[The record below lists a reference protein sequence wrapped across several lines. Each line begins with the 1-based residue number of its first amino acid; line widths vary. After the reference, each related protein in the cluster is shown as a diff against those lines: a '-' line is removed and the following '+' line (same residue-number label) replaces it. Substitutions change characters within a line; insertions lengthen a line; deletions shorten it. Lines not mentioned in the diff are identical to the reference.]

1 LWDFTTENEV
11 NTPPYL
17 PSDPLPVNH
26 ASSVDINADVSWNG
40 GDPDPGDT
48 VTYDVCFGTISPP
61 PKVVSNQSGGSYDPG
76 TMQYQTMYYWRI
88 IAWDNHDAS
97 TQGSIWD
104 FTTVQE
110 PNNPPYEPSNPVP
123 GDGAT
128 NVDVTVGLSWT
139 GGDPDGDTVTYDVY
153 FGTTSSPP
161 KVAANQSLTT
171 YDPGT
176 LEYTTTYY
184 WKIISWDSHGVS
196 TEGSIWQF
204 TTRNEPNNPPYTPD
218 DPSPVDGAT
227 AVDVDTQLSWTG
239 GDPDQGNTVTYDIYF
254 GTTSPPPKLVSNHTG
269 SSYQPTTL
277 QENTTYY
284 WKIISWDNH
293 GASTPGSIWSFTTE
307 ILGDITPPV
316 VQITKPEKAIY
327 IRNDKVLPFITA
339 LVFFAIDVQ
348 VTASDNESGIA
359 LVEFYIDDTLK
370 ANDTTVPY
378 SWTWSERSFLSYA
391 LKVIVYD
398 NAGHHTEKEI
408 TVWKFF

>member
-1 LWDFTTENEV
+1 MEV
-11 NTPPYL
+11 IL
-17 PSDPLPVNH
+17 
-26 ASSVDINADVSWNG
+26 IQ
-40 GDPDPGDT
+40 GDT

-104 FTTVQE
+104 FTTLQE
-110 PNNPPYEPSNPVP
+110 PNNPPGPEPSNPVP

-161 KVAANQSLTT
+161 KVASNQSLTT

-204 TTRNEPNNPPYTPD
+204 TTKR
-218 DPSPVDGAT
+218 
-227 AVDVDTQLSWTG
+227 
-239 GDPDQGNTVTYDIYF
+239 
-254 GTTSPPPKLVSNHTG
+254 
-269 SSYQPTTL
+269 
-277 QENTTYY
+277 
-284 WKIISWDNH
+284 
-293 GASTPGSIWSFTTE
+293 TE
-307 ILGDITPPV
+307 
-316 VQITKPEKAIY
+316 
-327 IRNDKVLPFITA
+327 
-339 LVFFAIDVQ
+339 
-348 VTASDNESGIA
+348 
-359 LVEFYIDDTLK
+359 
-370 ANDTTVPY
+370 
-378 SWTWSERSFLSYA
+378 
-391 LKVIVYD
+391 
-398 NAGHHTEKEI
+398 
-408 TVWKFF
+408 